1 MTTSQFT
8 KFLSALSTQDRRS
21 AVMRVQSSNMR
32 SALRNSKAIMAKV
45 EREIRIQKL
54 EIALKSLN
62 LNRSW
67 V

>member
-8 KFLSALSTQDRRS
+8 KFLSALSTQDRRN
-21 AVMRVQSSNMR
+21 AIMRVQSSNMR

>member
-8 KFLSALSTQDRRS
+8 KFLSALNAQDRRN
-21 AVMRVQSSNMR
+21 VVIRVQNSSMKNAMR
-32 SALRNSKAIMAKV
+32 NTKAIMAKV
-45 EREIRIQKL
+45 EREMRIQKL

>member
-8 KFLSALSTQDRRS
+8 KFLSALNTQDRRNV
-21 AVMRVQSSNMR
+21 VMRVQSSNMR
-32 SALRNSKAIMAKV
+32 NALRNSKAIMAKV